1 MYYTKVNSCY
11 TPLIFPGRNW
21 TLSPKQWRYQV
32 HKKWSDELRCQ
43 EGKKQLKPNGK
54 KKRNKW
60 CVYDVESRGLK
71 IEIVKDLSTVVF
83 ASALWYQNIFFR
95 FGNCALCTISR
106 KYLLTMSSGLKPF
119 LSYCDEFLD
128 KTFLNV
134 TFLKYKSYCAYLQ
147 LRLWI
152 STITNYV

>member
-21 TLSPKQWRYQV
+21 TLSPKQWRYQE
-32 HKKWSDELRCQ
+32 HKKWSDELRCK

-54 KKRNKW
+54 KKKQMMRLW
-60 CVYDVESRGLK
+60 CRESWYK
-71 IEIVKDLSTVVF
+71 IEIVKVLSTVVI

-95 FGNCALCTISR
+95 FGNCALCIISR
-106 KYLLTMSSGLKPF
+106 KYLLTMSSGLRPF

>member
-21 TLSPKQWRYQV
+21 TLSPKKWRYQE
-32 HKKWSDELRCQ
+32 HKKWSDELRCK

-54 KKRNKW
+54 KKKQMMRLW
-60 CVYDVESRGLK
+60 CRESI

>member
-1 MYYTKVNSCY
+1 MKRRTEMQRRKKTTETK
-11 TPLIFPGRNW
+11 R
-21 TLSPKQWRYQV
+21 
-32 HKKWSDELRCQ
+32 
-43 EGKKQLKPNGK
+43 K

-71 IEIVKDLSTVVF
+71 IEIVKDFSTVVF

-128 KTFLNV
+128 KPFLNV
-134 TFLKYKSYCAYLQ
+134 TFLKCKSYCAYLQ
-147 LRLWI
+147 LTEVLLPTMCKYYKYYYQQLWKLLSNI
-152 STITNYV
+152 LNRVYL

>member
-21 TLSPKQWRYQV
+21 TLSPRQWVTKNTRNEATNWNA
-32 HKKWSDELRCQ
+32 KKEKNNWNQTE
-43 EGKKQLKPNGK
+43 

-71 IEIVKDLSTVVF
+71 IEIVKELSTVVF

-106 KYLLTMSSGLKPF
+106 RYLLTMSSGLKPF

>member
-11 TPLIFPGRNW
+11 TPLIFPGQNW
-21 TLSPKQWRYQV
+21 TLSPKQWVTKNTRNEATNWDA
-32 HKKWSDELRCQ
+32 KKEKNNWNQTE
-43 EGKKQLKPNGK
+43 

-60 CVYDVESRGLK
+60 CVYDVESRCLK

-83 ASALWYQNIFFR
+83 ASALWFQNIFFR

>member
-1 MYYTKVNSCY
+1 MLHTTCFPWAKLNALTSTVTLPRTQEMKRRTKMQ
-11 TPLIFPGRNW
+11 R
-21 TLSPKQWRYQV
+21 R
-32 HKKWSDELRCQ
+32 KKTAETKR
-43 EGKKQLKPNGK
+43 K

-119 LSYCDEFLD
+119 LSYWDEFLD

>member
-21 TLSPKQWRYQV
+21 TLSPKQWRYQE
-32 HKKWSDELRCQ
+32 HKKWSDELRCK
-43 EGKKQLKPNGK
+43 EGKTQLKPNGK

-71 IEIVKDLSTVVF
+71 IEIVKDLTVVF

-95 FGNCALCTISR
+95 FGNCALCPISR
-106 KYLLTMSSGLKPF
+106 KYLLTMSSGLRPF

-128 KTFLNV
+128 KTFSNV